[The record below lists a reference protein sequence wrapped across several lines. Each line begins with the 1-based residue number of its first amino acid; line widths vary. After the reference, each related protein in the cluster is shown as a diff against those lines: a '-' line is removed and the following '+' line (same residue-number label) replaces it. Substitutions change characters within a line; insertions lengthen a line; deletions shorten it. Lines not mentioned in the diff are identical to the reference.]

1 MSVPGL
7 TGKGKEAD
15 IQTLDGEWKSR
26 MRFASLR
33 HSACEMEIKMLDAI
47 LDSLIDSLKLLP
59 FLFLTYL
66 AMEYLESR
74 TGEKTKHFIR
84 KAGRLGPLWGSLL
97 GIVPQCG
104 FSAAAANLYAGR
116 VITMGTLL
124 AVFLSTSDEML
135 PIMISERTALP
146 VLLHVL
152 AAKVV
157 IALIAGFVVDFC
169 VHFLLGRKGSKG
181 SSYADTS
188 HTGKGHAET
197 GHTGT
202 AHTGAL
208 EKVHTAIEA
217 EEDYQIERLC
227 EHEHCHCHDGSIV
240 KSALKHTMNIFF
252 FILLI
257 SLVLNIVLTMI
268 GEETLIQW
276 AGERAVYG
284 EFLAALLGLIPNCAS
299 SVVITQ
305 LYLRGVFGASQLI
318 SGLLVGAGVGVL
330 VLFRVNPDTKEN
342 IKLTALLYVIGVLGG
357 MAVRALGIAF

>member
-1 MSVPGL
+1 
-7 TGKGKEAD
+7 
-15 IQTLDGEWKSR
+15 
-26 MRFASLR
+26 
-33 HSACEMEIKMLDAI
+33 MLDAI

-84 KAGRLGPLWGSLL
+84 KAGHLGPLWGSLL

-124 AVFLSTSDEML
+124 AIFLSTSDEML

-152 AAKVV
+152 IAKVV
-157 IALIAGFVVDFC
+157 IALIAGFAVDFC
-169 VHFLLGRKGSKG
+169 AHFFLGRKGSAG
-181 SSYADTS
+181 ALHAGTS
-188 HTGKGHAET
+188 HAGIVR
-197 GHTGT
+197 
-202 AHTGAL
+202 TGAL
-208 EKVHTAIEA
+208 EKVHTAMEEED

-227 EHEHCHCHDGSIV
+227 EHEHCHCHDGGGIV
-240 KSALKHTMNIFF
+240 KSALKHTMNIFV
-252 FILLI
+252 FILVI
-257 SLVLNIVLTMI
+257 SLVLNIVLALI

-276 AGERAVYG
+276 AGERAIYG

-318 SGLLVGAGVGVL
+318 AGLLVGAGVGVL

-357 MAVRALGIAF
+357 MAVRVLGITF

>member
-1 MSVPGL
+1 
-7 TGKGKEAD
+7 
-15 IQTLDGEWKSR
+15 
-26 MRFASLR
+26 
-33 HSACEMEIKMLDAI
+33 MLDAI
-47 LDSLIDSLKLLP
+47 LDSLIDALKLLP

-74 TGEKTKHFIR
+74 TGEKAKHFIR
-84 KAGRLGPLWGSLL
+84 KAGHLGPLWGSLL

-104 FSAAAANLYAGR
+104 FSAAAASLYAGR

-124 AVFLSTSDEML
+124 AIFLSTSDEML

-152 AAKVV
+152 GAKVV
-157 IALIAGFVVDFC
+157 IALIAGFAVDLC
-169 VHFLLGRKGSKG
+169 VHLFFKGNG
-181 SSYADTS
+181 Q
-188 HTGKGHAET
+188 
-197 GHTGT
+197 TGT
-202 AHTGAL
+202 APGGTL

-217 EEDYQIERLC
+217 EDEEDYQIERLC

-240 KSALKHTMNIFF
+240 KSALKHTMNIFL
-252 FILLI
+252 FILVI
-257 SLVLNIVLTMI
+257 SLVLNIVLSLI
-268 GEETLIQW
+268 GEETLIRW

-318 SGLLVGAGVGVL
+318 AGLLVGAGVGVL

-357 MAVRALGIAF
+357 MAVRALGITF

>member
-1 MSVPGL
+1 
-7 TGKGKEAD
+7 
-15 IQTLDGEWKSR
+15 
-26 MRFASLR
+26 
-33 HSACEMEIKMLDAI
+33 MLDAI

-59 FLFLTYL
+59 FLFMTYL

-84 KAGRLGPLWGSLL
+84 KAGHLGPLWGSLL

-124 AVFLSTSDEML
+124 AIFLSTSDEML

-146 VLLHVL
+146 VLVHVL

-157 IALIAGFVVDFC
+157 IALVAGFVVDFC
-169 VHFLLGRKGSKG
+169 IHIFFGGNGQIGSA
-181 SSYADTS
+181 SADA
-188 HTGKGHAET
+188 HHV
-197 GHTGT
+197 GT
-202 AHTGAL
+202 L
-208 EKVHTAIEA
+208 EKVHTAME
-217 EEDYQIERLC
+217 EEDNEDYQIERLC

-240 KSALKHTMNIFF
+240 KSALKHTLNIFV

-257 SLVLNIVLTMI
+257 SLVLNIVLFLI
-268 GEETLIQW
+268 GEETLIRW
-276 AGERAVYG
+276 AGERAIYG

-305 LYLRGVFGASQLI
+305 LYLQGVFGASQLV

-357 MAVRALGIAF
+357 MAVRVLGITF

>member
-1 MSVPGL
+1 
-7 TGKGKEAD
+7 
-15 IQTLDGEWKSR
+15 
-26 MRFASLR
+26 MR
-33 HSACEMEIKMLDAI
+33 IKMLDAI

-84 KAGRLGPLWGSLL
+84 KAGHLGPLWGSLL

-124 AVFLSTSDEML
+124 AIFLSTSDEML

-152 AAKVV
+152 IAKVV
-157 IALIAGFVVDFC
+157 IALIAGFAVDFC
-169 VHFLLGRKGSKG
+169 AHFFLG
-181 SSYADTS
+181 
-188 HTGKGHAET
+188 GKVSAGT
-197 GHTGT
+197 LHTGT
-202 AHTGAL
+202 SHVGSSRAGKSHGGTVHVGAL
-208 EKVHTAIEA
+208 EKVHTAMEEED

-227 EHEHCHCHDGSIV
+227 EHEHCHCHDGGGIV
-240 KSALKHTMNIFF
+240 KSALKHTMNIFV
-252 FILLI
+252 FILVI
-257 SLVLNIVLTMI
+257 SLVLNIVLTLI

-318 SGLLVGAGVGVL
+318 AGLLVGAGVGVL

-357 MAVRALGIAF
+357 MAVRVLGITF

>member
-1 MSVPGL
+1 
-7 TGKGKEAD
+7 
-15 IQTLDGEWKSR
+15 
-26 MRFASLR
+26 
-33 HSACEMEIKMLDAI
+33 MLDAI

-84 KAGRLGPLWGSLL
+84 KAGHLGPLWGSLL

-124 AVFLSTSDEML
+124 AIFLSTSDEML

-152 AAKVV
+152 IAKVV
-157 IALIAGFVVDFC
+157 IALIAGFAVDFC
-169 VHFLLGRKGSKG
+169 AHFFLGRKGSAG
-181 SSYADTS
+181 AL
-188 HTGKGHAET
+188 
-197 GHTGT
+197 HTGT
-202 AHTGAL
+202 SHAGIVRTGAL
-208 EKVHTAIEA
+208 EKVHTAMEEED

-227 EHEHCHCHDGSIV
+227 EHEHCHCHDGGGIV
-240 KSALKHTMNIFF
+240 KSALKHTMNIFV
-252 FILLI
+252 FILVI
-257 SLVLNIVLTMI
+257 SLVLNIVLTLI

-276 AGERAVYG
+276 AGERAIYG

-318 SGLLVGAGVGVL
+318 AGLLVGAGVGVL

-357 MAVRALGIAF
+357 MAVRVLGITF